1 MDFQD
6 TDVPADASIRLD
18 DMPEISRRFRL
29 QFERAQS
36 AWVLLYPEGMVR
48 LSESAGE
55 IMKRIDG
62 ATRVGMLI
70 RELEA
75 AFPGA
80 ALRQDVLDFLAVAR
94 ERGWIHD
101 RQ

>member
-1 MDFQD
+1 M
-6 TDVPADASIRLD
+6 PADAPIRLD

-29 QFERAQS
+29 QFEQAQS

-48 LSESAGE
+48 LSASAEE

-70 RELEA
+70 ASSRRR
-75 AFPGA
+75 FPVRHCA
-80 ALRQDVLDFLAVAR
+80 RTCSTSSRWPR
-94 ERGWIHD
+94 ERGWIAGA
-101 RQ
+101 R